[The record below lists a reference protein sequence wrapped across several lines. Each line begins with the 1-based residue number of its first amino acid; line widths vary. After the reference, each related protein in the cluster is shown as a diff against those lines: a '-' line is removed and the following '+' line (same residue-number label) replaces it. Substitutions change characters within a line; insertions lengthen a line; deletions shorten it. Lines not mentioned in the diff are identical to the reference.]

1 MTADVA
7 DRVLALVNAWA
18 SGDPKRFH
26 SVVIQTAAKLARS
39 GDGAKARQIRDL
51 ADRAL
56 AERLYLPP
64 YSGAHGYCTKCE
76 FGAVTLKYQIED
88 GVDFLERECGRCHYV
103 WYEKCAD
110 AEKNYG

>member
-1 MTADVA
+1 VIETSDH
-7 DRVLALVNAWA
+7 VLALVKAWA
-18 SGDPKRFH
+18 SGEPKRFH
-26 SVVIQTAAKLARS
+26 SVALQIAAKLARG
-39 GDGAKARQIRDL
+39 GDGVKARQIRDV

-76 FGAVTLKYQIED
+76 FGTVTLKYQVED
-88 GVDFLERECGRCHYV
+88 GVDFLERECKRCGYT

-110 AEKNYG
+110 AEKNRG